1 MYRYVR
7 CSFNFDICRNKDKEK
22 AMWYVMQVRTGSEE
36 NIQLQC
42 QKDISSEVLEDCFI
56 PYYEE
61 KRNIKGEWTTQRK
74 RFFLYFGYSRI
85 F

>member
-1 MYRYVR
+1 
-7 CSFNFDICRNKDKEK
+7 
-22 AMWYVMQVRTGSEE
+22 MWYVMQVRTGSEE

-42 QKDISSEVLEDCFI
+42 QKDISSDVLEDCFI

-61 KRNIKGEWTTQRK
+61 KKNIKGEWK
-74 RFFLYFGYSRI
+74 HKGKFFFQVMC